1 DCLMCSNFV
10 PIALRLCRMTKRRPS
25 NKKPTGLNKSLGNS
39 LCNERQ
45 KNRKKHKII
54 ATEDDMDNPAF
65 IEETVERGLD
75 SKTFESNMEELFAK
89 AELAGTTFNAE
100 RGAVQ
105 IVDKD
110 STVLVRTNADVK
122 TFNVMKK
129 KFDHLLKIPR
139 RPDRHSYENADELH
153 ALENEMFLNWRLG
166 LSQLE
171 DMDGVVLTPFER
183 NLDIWRELWRVVE
196 RSDIVVQ
203 IVDAR
208 NPLLFRS
215 ADLEDYVTTIDPAK
229 KNVLLIN
236 KSDLLL
242 PDQQRYWTT
251 YFSEIGVDVIFWS
264 ALEITD
270 DEDNDELA
278 QRDKCQFASSREEL
292 IALLRSKGGPV
303 VEGRPL
309 VVGFVG
315 YPNVGK
321 SSTINKLL
329 AAKKVTV
336 SATPGKTRRL
346 QTHSLDDDI
355 ILCDCPGLVM
365 PSFAFDKNEMFL
377 NGIMPVEQMRDHF
390 GPTSLLISRVP
401 ADWIC
406 DRYSLTLA
414 AEDIDA
420 VKLLTAIAFLRGMMS
435 SSGVPDCSRAARLL
449 VKEVVVGKILW
460 VAAPP
465 SHDQKEFDDLFFLK
479 KSGKIRGQVQ
489 LRQMEKRGLL
499 ESVRVANDRFDQSFF
514 DKSGSQAHL
523 ITRRPGVDQSDD
535 FSKKHFKKKDKAR
548 RMYVQTYS

>member
-1 DCLMCSNFV
+1 
-10 PIALRLCRMTKRRPS
+10 MTKRRPS
-25 NKKPTGLNKSLGNS
+25 NKKPTGMNKSLGNS

-45 KNRKKHKII
+45 RNRKKYKI
-54 ATEDDMDNPAF
+54 ASTEDDLDNPAF
-65 IEETVERGLD
+65 IEETIERVLE

-89 AELAGTTFNAE
+89 AELAGSTFNAE

-110 STVLVRTNADVK
+110 STVVVRTNADITNFNALK
-122 TFNVMKK
+122 TSKE
-129 KFDHLLKIPR
+129 HLLKIPR
-139 RPDRHSYENADELH
+139 RPAKHTYQTAEELH
-153 ALENEMFLNWRLG
+153 ALENEMFLSWRLG
-166 LSQLE
+166 LSHLE
-171 DMDGVVLTPFER
+171 DMDGVALTPFER

-196 RSDIVVQ
+196 RSDIIVQ

-208 NPLLFRS
+208 NPLLFRN
-215 ADLEDYVTTIDPAK
+215 ADLEDYVRTVDPAK

-242 PDQQRYWTT
+242 PEQQRHWSD
-251 YFSEIGVDVIFWS
+251 YFSNTGIDVIFWS
-264 ALEITD
+264 ALEPTATEED
-270 DEDNDELA
+270 DELFNRE
-278 QRDKCQFASSREEL
+278 KCQFASSRDEL
-292 IALLRSKGGPV
+292 IALFKTKGGYAIQ
-303 VEGRPL
+303 GRPL

-346 QTHSLDDDI
+346 QTHALDDGI
-355 ILCDCPGLVM
+355 TLCDCPGLVM
-365 PSFAFDKNEMFL
+365 PSFAFDRSEMFL
-377 NGIMPVEQMRDHF
+377 NGIMPIEQMRDHF
-390 GPTSLLISRVP
+390 GPISLLISRVP

-420 VKLLTAIAFLRGMMS
+420 VKLLTAIAFVRGMMS

-449 VKEVVVGKILW
+449 AKDVVVGKILW

-479 KSGKIRGQVQ
+479 KGVKIRGQAQ
-489 LRQMEKRGLL
+489 LRQMEKKGLI
-499 ESVRVANDRFDQSFF
+499 ESSKVANERFDQCFF
-514 DKSGSQAHL
+514 DGPGSQAHVM
-523 ITRRPGVDQSDD
+523 TRKPGVTPLDD
-535 FSKKHFKKKDKAR
+535 ASKKHFKKKDKAR
-548 RMYVQTYS
+548 RMFVQTYS

>member
-1 DCLMCSNFV
+1 
-10 PIALRLCRMTKRRPS
+10 RMTKRRPS

-45 KNRKKHKII
+45 RNRKKHQIV
-54 ATEDDMDNPAF
+54 ATEDDLDNPAF
-65 IEETVERGLD
+65 IEETVEKVLE

-89 AELAGTTFNAE
+89 AELAGSTFNAE

-110 STVLVRTNADVK
+110 STTVVRTNIDVK
-122 TFNVMKK
+122 NFNEMKK
-129 KFDHLLKIPR
+129 NYEHLLKIPR
-139 RPDRHSYENADELH
+139 RPPRHSYDTAEELH

-166 LSQLE
+166 LSHLE
-171 DMDGVVLTPFER
+171 DMDGVALTPFER

-196 RSDIVVQ
+196 RSDIIVQ

-208 NPLLFRS
+208 NPLLFRN
-215 ADLEDYVTTIDPAK
+215 ADLEDYVSTVDPAK
-229 KNVLLIN
+229 KNLLLIN

-242 PDQQRYWTT
+242 PEQQKHWSS
-251 YFSEIGVDVIFWS
+251 YFADTGVDVIFWS
-264 ALEITD
+264 ALESTSNEE
-270 DEDNDELA
+270 DEELSL
-278 QRDKCQFASSREEL
+278 REKCQFASSREEL
-292 IALLRSKGGPV
+292 ISLLKTKGGCAV
-303 VEGRPL
+303 DGKPL
-309 VVGFVG
+309 IVGFVG

-346 QTHSLDDDI
+346 QTHALDDGV

-365 PSFAFDKNEMFL
+365 PSFAFDRSEMFL
-377 NGIMPVEQMRDHF
+377 NGIMPIEQMRDHF
-390 GPTSLLISRVP
+390 GPISLLISRVP

-414 AEDIDA
+414 VEDLDA

-449 VKEVVVGKILW
+449 AKDVVIGKILW

-465 SHDQKEFDDLFFLK
+465 THDQKEFDALFFLK
-479 KSGKIRGQVQ
+479 KGDKIRGQVQ
-489 LRQMEKRGLL
+489 LRQMEKKGLI
-499 ESVRVANDRFDQSFF
+499 ESSKVANERFDVSFF
-514 DKSGSQAHL
+514 DGPKSQAHVL
-523 ITRRPGVDQSDD
+523 SRNPGVTVADD
-535 FSKKHFKKKDKAR
+535 LTKKHFKKKDKAK
-548 RMYVQTYS
+548 RMYVQMY